1 MVMMLITIIKNN
13 GNNSNYILIS
23 ILLLSIT
30 LVVRIELITTQKKIM
45 VITKLQ

>member
-1 MVMMLITIIKNN
+1 MMLITIIKNN
-13 GNNSNYILIS
+13 SNNSNNILIS

>member
-1 MVMMLITIIKNN
+1 MMLITIIKNN
-13 GNNSNYILIS
+13 SNNSNYILIS